1 MLDSDSALRPKKPSS
16 PSAKKGKGNQGGSFG
31 KNDMTANDY
40 HEKCKDLT
48 SEVQYWKD
56 KCGSLD

>member
-16 PSAKKGKGNQGGSFG
+16 PSAKKGKGNQGGFG

-48 SEVQYWKD
+48 S
-56 KCGSLD
+56 